1 MLTEPRSLTVESIL
15 VGVSADTPTDSR
27 TPPRYRPNFTDSL
40 QADVARFRVAVH
52 GVTDKTR
59 SIIAAAASHV

>member
-27 TPPRYRPNFTDSL
+27 TPPRSL